1 MRIISK
7 YFVNSINLLFR
18 SNFVQKY
25 ELQNT
30 IIKTIFFQNGWNQSE
45 PATNFISIEFI
56 YIYTIYMYVMRQNS
70 KLKNTENEKH

>member
-30 IIKTIFFQNGWNQSE
+30 IIKNIFFQNGWNQNE